1 MELLGVTFDDC
12 TKGKAMS
19 ERGSFVT
26 QYIYCDKCLAAAKS
40 VLLRR
45 EKYLCSAVIP
55 HWNPEHEGPEMPIIA
70 GKVGGM
76 GAGDEL
82 LKFEFEFNEEIAKLI
97 CHPMRIAVL
106 AEGGERVFT
115 VTPNV

>member
-1 MELLGVTFDDC
+1 
-12 TKGKAMS
+12 MS

-26 QYIYCDKCLAAAKS
+26 EYVYCGKCFEAVKK
-40 VLLRR
+40 VLLLR
-45 EKYLCSAVIP
+45 EKHLCSVVVP
-55 HWNPEHEGPEMPIIA
+55 HWNAEREGPEMPIIA
-70 GKVGGM
+70 GKVGGF

-82 LKFEFEFNEEIAKLI
+82 LTFELGFNEELAKVL

-106 AEGGERVFT
+106 AESGERVFT

>member
-1 MELLGVTFDDC
+1 
-12 TKGKAMS
+12 MS

-26 QYIYCDKCLAAAKS
+26 EYVYCDKCFEAAKS
-40 VLLRR
+40 ILLFC
-45 EKYLCSAVIP
+45 EKYLCSVVVP
-55 HWNPEHEGPEMPIIA
+55 HWNPEHEGLEMPIIA
-70 GKVGGM
+70 GKVGGLY
-76 GAGDEL
+76 DCEEL
-82 LKFEFEFNEEIAKLI
+82 HMFERELVPALELAL